1 MAIPQWLK
9 HYALACTDL
18 RQLQLPFESPVYQ
31 LSDDIVLDLNKI
43 YCKQIYKLF
52 VEKIDVEPTAI
63 KSWRKH
69 SPEIADQWTT
79 SIQNS
84 YKITRDNKL
93 RQFYFKLLHRILVT
107 NKELKYFGITNATKC
122 AMCDEFDSIEHAFLE
137 CQSLKKLCV
146 ESLQWFNDIHQT
158 NINLTPLQI
167 FLNLITPLSTLS
179 DKQSKELRLLLL
191 YAKQYSY
198 ACKTM
203 QKKIDTM
210 EFISKFHLQLKV
222 DL

>member
-1 MAIPQWLK
+1 MIENKSVFWKTLVDKKCCLFQDLLDSQGNFLSFQGFTEKYSINAVNFLKYYQLISAIPQWLK

-43 YCKQIYKLF
+43 YYKQIYKLF
-52 VEKIDVEPTAI
+52 VEKIDVEPTEI
-63 KSWRKH
+63 NSWRKH

-122 AMCDEFDSIEHAFLE
+122 AMCDEFDSILNMH
-137 CQSLKKLCV
+137 SL
-146 ESLQWFNDIHQT
+146 NA
-158 NINLTPLQI
+158 NL
-167 FLNLITPLSTLS
+167 
-179 DKQSKELRLLLL
+179 
-191 YAKQYSY
+191 
-198 ACKTM
+198 
-203 QKKIDTM
+203 
-210 EFISKFHLQLKV
+210 
-222 DL
+222 